1 MIATAVPTNE
11 KPRIGK
17 CRTSSLWYCVKD
29 YVIGWGTTPKGAYT
43 VMHRLHQGLYT
54 GVST

>member
-11 KPRIGK
+11 KPRIAK